1 MPDILIVEDNPV
13 NQKLIAFLLAR
24 SHYTYDIAENGAVA
38 LDRLGKADYRL
49 VLMDMMMPIMNGYDA
64 TRAMR
69 ADPRLKDIPVIALTA
84 NAMKGEDDK
93 CRQVGCND
101 YVAKPYSKD
110 QILAAINR
118 LIGTPAVA

>member
-1 MPDILIVEDNPV
+1 
-13 NQKLIAFLLAR
+13 
-24 SHYTYDIAENGAVA
+24 
-38 LDRLGKADYRL
+38 
-49 VLMDMMMPIMNGYDA
+49 MNGYDA

-69 ADPRLKDIPVIALTA
+69 ADPKLKEIPVIALTA

-110 QILAAINR
+110 QILAAISR
-118 LIGTPAVA
+118 LIGTPSVTA

>member
-24 SHYTYDIAENGAVA
+24 SNYTYDIAENGVVA
-38 LDRLGKADYRL
+38 LDRMSRADYRL

-64 TRAMR
+64 TKAMR

-110 QILAAINR
+110 QILAAIGR
-118 LIGTPAVA
+118 FIGTPVSA